1 MPKQT
6 EEAEKTEEKKQEKK
20 EAKIV
25 EIPTQTSPAIQ
36 LEDGRIV
43 DMLELQV
50 LIYNKLLKI
59 EKSVA

>member
-1 MPKQT
+1 MPKQI
-6 EEAEKTEEKKQEKK
+6 EEKPTEVKKESK

-25 EIPTQTSPAIQ
+25 EVTTQTAPAIQ
-36 LEDGRIV
+36 LENGDIV
-43 DMLELQV
+43 DALTLQV